1 MFKERVAWVHFSC
14 TKIIS
19 HLCKDLERRVK
30 AGSVYLRNKVCH
42 PSLPTQRV
50 LVESTSCHTRQS
62 LGVHKGLAVD
72 DHWQRGVFLGLS
84 LLWKQVGMDSTPEQA
99 VWDSVSPVLPGEKA
113 GMLSG
118 RMRALNREEGTTKW
132 QHCIW
137 CAEDTA
143 GVKRAWP
150 WSCLYQIRPDLLGEG
165 QW

>member
-62 LGVHKGLAVD
+62 LGVHKGLAID
-72 DHWQRGVFLGLS
+72 YHCQRGVFLGLS

-99 VWDSVSPVLPGEKA
+99 VWDSECHQSSLERKLGCSLAGWERWTERKEPQSGSIVS
-113 GMLSG
+113 
-118 RMRALNREEGTTKW
+118 
-132 QHCIW
+132 
-137 CAEDTA
+137 
-143 GVKRAWP
+143 GVQKTQP
-150 WSCLYQIRPDLLGEG
+150 ESSEPDLGPACIKFDLTY
-165 QW
+165 